1 MISQTMRRRGAPKRS
16 TAGTLLIAMSTAA
29 ALAGCAKFTPD
40 GGMSTVQYVAEKAL
54 QKDVDRIRTDADAAE
69 AEARVRGILAS
80 GLTADKAV
88 QVALLNNRGLQAGF
102 AELAMIEAESVEAGL
117 PPSPTISLGRTT
129 ATLISSTP
137 AVGAIL
143 EIERHVLVN
152 LLSLATLPRRREI
165 AEQRFRQA
173 QLRAAEAVLR
183 IAADTRRAYFRAVAS
198 AQTVVLLEEAKS
210 AAEAASEIAKRLGE
224 TGALNKLDQ
233 AREHVFYADLGAQ
246 LAAAKLRRGSDR
258 ERLIRLMGLWGKDA
272 NLRTPTRLPS
282 LPARPDSLDN
292 IEAEAIEKRIDLA
305 IARMDLDI
313 LAKSYGLTRSTRFLN
328 VLEISGRSIFEREKV
343 STLLPDGD
351 VEFDRTKTRFRG
363 FDLEFQIPLWDFG
376 KARTRKAEETYLQAV
391 HRIAER
397 AVNIRSEVRE
407 AYSGYRGSWDMAM
420 HYQKEVIP
428 LRKIISDETML
439 RYNAMIAD
447 LSVLLI
453 DARARI
459 MSNVAAI
466 EAQRDFHIAKTDMR
480 VAIIG
485 GGVGGGGG
493 EAPKTAAAG
502 GGEAPGH

>member
-1 MISQTMRRRGAPKRS
+1 M
-16 TAGTLLIAMSTAA
+16 
-29 ALAGCAKFTPD
+29 
-40 GGMSTVQYVAEKAL
+40 
-54 QKDVDRIRTDADAAE
+54 
-69 AEARVRGILAS
+69 RGILAS

-88 QVALLNNRGLQAGF
+88 QVALLNNRGLQAAF

-152 LLSLATLPRRREI
+152 LLTLATLPKRRQI

-183 IAADTRRAYFRAVAS
+183 IAADTRRAYFRAVAP
-198 AQTVVLLEEAKS
+198 AQTVVFLEEAKS
-210 AAEAASEIAKRLGE
+210 AAEAASEVAKRLGE
-224 TGALNKLDQ
+224 TGALNKIDQ

-246 LAAAKLRRGSDR
+246 LAAAKLRRRSDR
-258 ERLIRLMGLWGKDA
+258 ERLKIRLMGLWGKDA
-272 NLRTPTRLPS
+272 NLRTPARLPS
-282 LPARPDSLDN
+282 LPARPEALDN

-351 VEFDRTKTRFRG
+351 VEFERTKTRFRG
-363 FDLEFQIPLWDFG
+363 FDLEFPIPLWDFG
-376 KARTRKAEETYLQAV
+376 EARTRKAEETYLQAV
-391 HRIAER
+391 HRLAER
-397 AVNIRSEVRE
+397 AVNVRSEVRE
-407 AYSGYRGSWDMAM
+407 AYAGYRGSYDIAV
-420 HYQKEVIP
+420 HYQREVIP

-439 RYNAMIAD
+439 RYNAMLAD

-459 MSNVAAI
+459 MSNIAAI
-466 EAQRDFHIAKTDMR
+466 EAQRDFHIAKADMR

-493 EAPKTAAAG
+493 DAPKTAAAG
-502 GGEAPGH
+502 GGEAAGH

>member
-1 MISQTMRRRGAPKRS
+1 MAEIEGWRWGALKRMRARS
-16 TAGTLLIAMSTAA
+16 AVIAVSTAA
-29 ALAGCAKFTPD
+29 MLAGCAKFTPD
-40 GGMSTVQYVAEKAL
+40 GGMSTVQYVAEKGL
-54 QKDVDRIRTDADAAE
+54 QKDVDRIRNDADAAA

-88 QVALLNNRGLQAGF
+88 QVALLNNRGLQAAF

-117 PPSPTISLGRTT
+117 PPSPTFSVGR
-129 ATLISSTP
+129 L
-137 AVGAIL
+137 VGALAAGPTIGSIV

-152 LLSLATLPRRREI
+152 VLSLITLPRRRDI

-173 QLRAAEAVLR
+173 QLRAGEAVLR
-183 IAADTRRAYFRAVAS
+183 IAADARRAYFRAVAS
-198 AQTVVLLEEAKS
+198 AQSVAFLEEAKT

-258 ERLIRLMGLWGKDA
+258 ERLIRLMGLWGNDA
-272 NLRTPTRLPS
+272 NLRVPARLPN
-282 LPARPDSLDN
+282 LPARPKPLQA

-305 IARMDLDI
+305 IARMDLVI
-313 LAKSYGLTRSTRFLN
+313 LAKSYGLTRSTRFIN
-328 VLEISGRSIFEREKV
+328 VLEVAGMRSLERE
-343 STLLPDGD
+343 TETTTHPPP
-351 VEFDRTKTRFRG
+351 EEPEIERAKTRWRS
-363 FDLEFQIPLWDFG
+363 LELEIQIPIWDLG
-376 KARTRKAEETYLQAV
+376 QARTRKAEETYLQAV

-407 AYSGYRGSWDMAM
+407 AYSGYRGSWDIAM
-420 HYQKEVIP
+420 HYQKEVVP

-447 LSVLLI
+447 LSALLI

-459 MSNVAAI
+459 MSNIAAI
-466 EAQRDFHIAKTDMR
+466 EAQRDFHIAKADMR

-493 EAPKTAAAG
+493 DAPKTAAAG
-502 GGEAPGH
+502 GGEAAGH